1 MFIKKLKLTLLM
13 LFIVTLLGSCKSKKV
28 FNGTSSLDC
37 TTFESEVAQKEHK
50 KQSKYKLLLL
60 KDGQRVFK
68 KNKRGK
74 SSLFGKSRLIY
85 SRT

>member
-1 MFIKKLKLTLLM
+1 MFIKKLKLTLLT
-13 LFIVTLLGSCKSKKV
+13 LSAVTVLSSCKSKKV

-37 TTFESEVAQKEHK
+37 TTFESEVVQKEHK

-60 KDGQRVFK
+60 KDGQRVFGK

-74 SSLFGKSRLIY
+74 SSLFGKKVN
-85 SRT
+85 